1 MKITKTQ
8 LKQIIKEELE
18 AVLDER
24 FQAPGDSKSAP
35 AEPGSHWDT
44 QRRAAAK
51 KKKDDEEA
59 ERKAMRKHC
68 EEQCRDAR
76 DYQKCMGN
84 C

>member
-24 FQAPGDSKSAP
+24 FQDPGAHVK

-44 QRRAAAK
+44 QRKAAAQK
-51 KKKDDEEA
+51 EKDEKEA

-68 EEQCRDAR
+68 EEQCRDAV
-76 DYQKCMGN
+76 DVKKCMGN

>member
-1 MKITKTQ
+1 MKITKSQ

-24 FQAPGDSKSAP
+24 FQDPGGP

-44 QRRAAAK
+44 QRKAAAQ

-68 EEQCRDAR
+68 EEQCRDAS
-76 DYQKCMGN
+76 DVKKCMGN